1 MRGIGPRILL
11 VGGTYRA
18 LCVLERLLERG
29 ERVAA
34 FLGQEREGERDF
46 CSEIL
51 EVCDRAS
58 VPARS
63 GRKLGEE
70 TVRWLEDRIRP
81 ELAIA
86 VGLSSAV
93 PLVVGGNCRLG
104 LVEIVDSFQSESCP
118 GVILRQR
125 GQNII
130 TREIPMP
137 TDEEDRGDAYLQ
149 IVDEML
155 LALDEYLDR
164 IEASYAS
171 VEVET
176 PFEPRAMSY
185 EDFGRISSMA
195 EPGCETESLE
205 GEVAQFLEADHV
217 VAVRSAEE
225 AFTAVLGALGVGE
238 GHEVLVPGIA
248 SGAVFEA
255 VRRSGA
261 RAVLVDVEPDRLTLD
276 PRCVPEA
283 VTPDTKAMIVSHA
296 FGQPA
301 ALDHLYS
308 LAEEFGLELVED
320 AGESLGARLGPA
332 RLGRTPCTAV
342 FRLPVREV
350 GGEPR
355 ITLVTLS
362 SALASRAHKAFE
374 GLRVGDGLAALARRT
389 VERCDDVIAVRR
401 EIAFEYASSLAPYDA
416 FQIPPTPEDALPV
429 YPAFVVRMMRFART
443 SAEDLYKLLGES
455 GIETRRI
462 AVPASERDLAQL
474 PVTEEARSNGL
485 LLPVRAGLTKEEC
498 EHILD
503 SIFDYAIG

>member
-58 VPARS
+58 IPARS

-104 LVEIVDSFQSESCP
+104 LVEVVDSFQSDSCP

-238 GHEVLVPGIA
+238 GHEVLVP
-248 SGAVFEA
+248 
-255 VRRSGA
+255 
-261 RAVLVDVEPDRLTLD
+261 RLTLD

-362 SALASRAHKAFE
+362 STLASRAHKAFE